1 MHLVGDASHEDN
13 RGSSADETMWCD
25 HDRAPSSSHRNG
37 RITAVKRQSSIKS
50 QIFTPIAV
58 FIVGVVVIFAWFIA
72 SSQKQALEE
81 GYHENL
87 SVLAVNSPTMLHT
100 AAEEYAKAHEKEF
113 HRIAETD
120 KINDDPEGKL
130 ERAAWSAFRSD
141 HSLASFEGTVE
152 KRGQTHVFVF
162 APGRIRE
169 ECTGCHNASGV
180 DTFKDRKTGD
190 LVAVFGVS
198 GSTERVEARAARIR
212 LFAVGAGVAIIAVIL
227 FVVNRIA
234 ERVIIRPL
242 RDFVVQSER
251 IAEGDLTHVDTPELE
266 KRMESPDEIGQM
278 ARAFRK
284 MIGGLRTLISQVG
297 EASAAVASS
306 SNEISASTEQMAA
319 GAHEQT
325 SQAAEVASAVEE
337 MAKTIVENSRNAQ
350 VTADT
355 SRKAKDAAVKG
366 GEVVSQTVEGMKRI
380 SDVVRKSSE
389 TVQALGKSSDHIG
402 EIVSVIDDIADQTN
416 LLALNAAIEAAR
428 AGELGR
434 GFAVVADEVRKL
446 AERTTKATK
455 EIASMIKSIQ
465 TETSGAVAAMVEGTK
480 EVENGITSADKAGA
494 ALKDIVRISQDL
506 TSMVGQIAAASEE
519 QSGASE
525 QISKNVEAISA
536 VTGETASGTQQIAR
550 AAEDLNRLTDE
561 LQRLLSTFKLPQ
573 NARARADVAAPPGEA
588 GQHTLSS
595 LAVRR
600 NGKIVHDA

>member
-1 MHLVGDASHEDN
+1 M
-13 RGSSADETMWCD
+13 R
-25 HDRAPSSSHRNG
+25 
-37 RITAVKRQSSIKS
+37 KQSSIKS

-58 FIVGVVVIFAWFIA
+58 FIVGVVVFFAWFVA
-72 SSQKQALEE
+72 SSQEQALEE
-81 GYHENL
+81 SYHESL

-100 AAEEYAKAHEKEF
+100 AAEEYAKAHEKKL
-113 HRIAETD
+113 HRIGETD
-120 KINDDPEGKL
+120 KMSDDPEGKL
-130 ERAAWSAFRSD
+130 ERAAWTAFRSD
-141 HSLASFEGTVE
+141 PSLASFEGTID
-152 KRGQTHVFVF
+152 RQGQKYLFVFV
-162 APGRIRE
+162 PGRIRE
-169 ECTGCHNASGV
+169 ECTGCHDASGV
-180 DTFKDRKTGD
+180 DTFKDRKTDD

-198 GSTERVEARAARIR
+198 GSTEKVEAQVARIR
-212 LFAVGAGVAIIAVIL
+212 LFAVGAGVTIVVVIL
-227 FVVNRIA
+227 FAVNRVT

-251 IAEGDLTHVDTPELE
+251 VAEGDLTHVDTPELE

-297 EASAAVASS
+297 EAAAAVASA

-325 SQAAEVASAVEE
+325 SQAGEVASAVEE

-350 VTADT
+350 VTANT
-355 SRKAKDAAVKG
+355 SKKAKDAAVKG
-366 GEVVSQTVEGMKRI
+366 GDVVEQTVEGMKRI
-380 SDVVRKSSE
+380 ADVVRKSSE

-428 AGELGR
+428 AGDLGR

-455 EIASMIKSIQ
+455 EIATMIKSIQ
-465 TETSGAVAAMVEGTK
+465 AETNGAVAGMLEGTR
-480 EVENGITSADKAGA
+480 EVESGIHSADEAGE
-494 ALKDIVRISQDL
+494 ALKEIVRISHDL

-550 AAEDLNRLTDE
+550 AAEDLNRLTEE

-573 NARARADVAAPPGEA
+573 NVRGRTEGTTIPAET
-588 GQHTLSS
+588 GQHRLSS
-595 LAVRR
+595 LAVRH